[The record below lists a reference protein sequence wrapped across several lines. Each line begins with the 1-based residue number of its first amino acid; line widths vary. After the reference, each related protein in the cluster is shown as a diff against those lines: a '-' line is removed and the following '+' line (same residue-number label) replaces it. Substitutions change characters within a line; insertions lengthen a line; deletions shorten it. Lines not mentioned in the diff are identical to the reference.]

1 MSVKWSYS
9 GGLCLYKSISNAP
22 RTLNV
27 LSWSNELE
35 MYFKISWFF
44 FSFKKVL
51 LFVCLYIL
59 WAFVWVF
66 IWSGLFLE
74 VRGHIVGQLSTHGSW
89 AMRGVSSLRLFVECL
104 YLLSHLSSLQV
115 LLDLFQA
122 AQPFTRKTEVIGIAG
137 ASTIQKLQ
145 IGSAPKFESSEMP
158 LKKSFT
164 QAVQFS
170 TTYKKN
176 FFFFS
181 LGSSSHFSVSA
192 ELFCVYS
199 MHV

>member
-1 MSVKWSYS
+1 
-9 GGLCLYKSISNAP
+9 
-22 RTLNV
+22 
-27 LSWSNELE
+27 
-35 MYFKISWFF
+35 
-44 FSFKKVL
+44 
-51 LFVCLYIL
+51 
-59 WAFVWVF
+59 
-66 IWSGLFLE
+66 
-74 VRGHIVGQLSTHGSW
+74 
-89 AMRGVSSLRLFVECL
+89 VECL